1 MELYKRVS
9 PVRPEEVPSFSS
21 NLILSPAEEISA
33 QKMVEVMPLM
43 RLMVDSVK
51 VSVYRTSQSKNKD
64 CGATEPILNGL
75 SAHGN

>member
-33 QKMVEVMPLM
+33 LKMGEVMPLM
-43 RLMVDSVK
+43 RLMMDSVK
-51 VSVYRTSQSKNKD
+51 VSVYRTSQSKKQR
-64 CGATEPILNGL
+64 LW
-75 SAHGN
+75 GN